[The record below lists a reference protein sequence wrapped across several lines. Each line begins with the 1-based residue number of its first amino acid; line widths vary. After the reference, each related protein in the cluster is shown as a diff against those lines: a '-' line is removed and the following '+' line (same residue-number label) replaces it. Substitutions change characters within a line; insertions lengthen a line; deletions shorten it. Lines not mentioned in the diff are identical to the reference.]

1 MNMRI
6 ATIAVLFGGGFAA
19 MAEGHGVPM
28 WVQADQAGALSSTGL
43 VFYDAGQSQLS
54 PFPVDTPAIVRGN
67 MAFHPVFG
75 DGIAT
80 GTILQA
86 DVSGSPIH
94 PTALLYWDGSDVLPS
109 PVAKINLNRTGVDID
124 VLPSDTFVT
133 GGDIGAYNG
142 TPTGHGTYQLVL
154 PVNAP
159 TGLYAVGFQVVGG
172 TDFETLTRS
181 NTFWGVM
188 NYGVDP
194 NDVPAGL
201 AAITSVVP
209 EPSSV
214 ALLGIGALLLG
225 AVGIR
230 RAARQA

>member
-6 ATIAVLFGGGFAA
+6 ALIAVLFGGSFAA

-43 VFYDAGQSQLS
+43 VFYDAVQSKLS
-54 PFPVDTPAIVRGN
+54 PFPVDTPTIVRGN

-86 DVSGSPIH
+86 DASGSPIH

-109 PVAKINLNRTGVDID
+109 PVAKVNLNKTGVNFD
-124 VLPSDTFVT
+124 VLASDTFVT
-133 GGDIGAYNG
+133 GGDLGAYNG
-142 TPTGHGTYQLVL
+142 TPTGHSSYQIVL
-154 PVNAP
+154 PVDAP

-172 TDFETLTRS
+172 TGFETLTRS
-181 NTFWGVM
+181 STFWGVM

-194 NDVPAGL
+194 QDVPAGL

-209 EPSSV
+209 EPNSL
-214 ALLGIGALLLG
+214 ALLAIGAVLMGVVG
-225 AVGIR
+225 AHRTWR
-230 RAARQA
+230 RV